1 MATWQDGPEYAPLAP
16 PTGYEPAVASTP
28 AAPTPPPRVAPAPAG
43 PGAGALTPAFAPPS
57 GTVPLAG
64 LGPARR
70 PSRDPRHPF
79 PAASRPQRTGS
90 AWRSVHAAG
99 TGDAPTPPQAAAPG
113 PYAPAPYGPTPHAP
127 TPQAPAPYAQVPPA
141 PGPYAPATYAPEQ
154 PKWAPRPTGFADLDH
169 QVRAAR
175 WLLLPIALYILGA
188 IAGPFVTIA
197 LLTGAILLAAAP
209 AAPAAARVL
218 SRIVAGLVGALLLL
232 GLLVG
237 GSWTE
242 PAGASRLIG
251 LVYCIALA
259 SWYMRQRS
267 MVDAERRRREQHPGG
282 PGVGR

>member
-28 AAPTPPPRVAPAPAG
+28 AAPTPLPRVAPAPGG
-43 PGAGALTPAFAPPS
+43 PGAGAPTPAFAPPS

-99 TGDAPTPPQAAAPG
+99 TGDAPTVPQAAVIG
-113 PYAPAPYGPTPHAP
+113 PYAPSTY
-127 TPQAPAPYAQVPPA
+127 PP
-141 PGPYAPATYAPEQ
+141 GTYAPEQ

-242 PAGASRLIG
+242 PAGAARLIG

-259 SWYMRQRS
+259 SWYVRQRS
-267 MVDAERRRREQHPGG
+267 VVDAERRRREQHPGG
-282 PGVGR
+282 TGVGR